1 MTLWISRQ
9 VDEFTV
15 AVRSETGID
24 EDSISDLELE
34 SLFKVRV
41 STAPLSAPV
50 AG

>member
-1 MTLWISRQ
+1 

-24 EDSISDLELE
+24 EDSISDRELE
-34 SLFKVRV
+34 DLFKARL
-41 STAPLSAPV
+41 SAAPLLAPV